1 MSGAEMDTRH
11 KGTYWGQYATVYD
24 DGVDYV
30 IGRALRLAV
39 AAKLSHERHLGEVL
53 ECGCGTGFYT
63 KAMASHADR
72 VTATDISEEM
82 LDMAGHQLASCP
94 NVYLQKADAEGTSFP
109 PRAFDTVLLANIL
122 NTVEHPVQVV
132 KECFR
137 VLRYGGLLIAIAY
150 TDDGMDRAEKSA
162 LSLRYFQK
170 FGMPPPWGLHN
181 FSPDNL
187 RSLISQGGFLVRYV
201 TVLGKEPKAL
211 YLRAIKSIPTI
222 PFHH

>member
-1 MSGAEMDTRH
+1 MDSHH

-30 IGRALRLAV
+30 VGRELRLAAV
-39 AAKLSHERHLGEVL
+39 TKLSHERRLGEVL

-63 KAMASHADR
+63 KVIALHADR

-82 LDMAGHQLASCP
+82 LGIAVRQLASYP
-94 NVYLQKADAEGTSFP
+94 NVRLQKADAEKMPFHSL
-109 PRAFDTVLLANIL
+109 AFDTVLLANIL
-122 NTVEHPVQVV
+122 NTVEHPEQVV

-150 TDDGMDRAEKSA
+150 TDDGMEGEERNA
-162 LSLRYFQK
+162 LGLRYFQK
-170 FGMPPPWGLHN
+170 FGMPPSWGLNN

-187 RSLISQGGFLVRYV
+187 RSLVSQGGFRVKSV
-201 TVLGKEPKAL
+201 AALGKEPKAL
-211 YLRAIKSIPTI
+211 FLRAVKSIPI
-222 PFHH
+222 MPLSH